1 MHLLVKLPD
10 EYKKIDDLE
19 VGDLVLCDNGEYLP
33 IKSIVYIS
41 CHPKFCATSDN
52 KRFTLSSRV
61 QIKTTE
67 GFKSPELWDIIPISD
82 DFMPMFT
89 YVNVLDKVSI
99 FCDILVDGNMVTPE
113 GIVFRYSDEKETNGK
128 ETK

>member
-1 MHLLVKLPD
+1 MHLLVKLID

-19 VGDLVLCDNGEYLP
+19 VGDMVLCDNGEYMP

-41 CHPKFCATSDN
+41 CYPKFCATSDN

-61 QIKTTE
+61 QIKTAT
-67 GFKSPELWDIIPISD
+67 GFKSPELWDIIPITD
-82 DFMPMFT
+82 EFMPMFT
-89 YVNVLDKVSI
+89 YVNKLDKVSI
-99 FCDILVDGNMVTPE
+99 FRDILIDGNMVTPE
-113 GIVFRYSDEKETNGK
+113 GIVFRYCDEKDANGK